1 MKNLSQDTIDMLGV
15 DLVKRMKT
23 CNTGIINR
31 IVAEQKQI
39 EKQIDAFLSSYNKE
53 KDVQINRLVK
63 SEGFTIPT
71 DH

>member
-1 MKNLSQDTIDMLGV
+1 METSK
-15 DLVKRMKT
+15 
-23 CNTGIINR
+23 IIER
-31 IVAEQKQI
+31 LKAEQKQI